1 VPRLA
6 SHCSEW
12 RPRSLER
19 RAMAAGRAKTW
30 SQLRPRPAAGLDGR
44 SVCAVTARRRSYCCC
59 LVFCGRAASHRG
71 GDSHDSPPFCDQH
84 HCTLNRLALGSVH
97 VFPTTCSSSNHF
109 NIPKSISR
117 HLEIQRRTTG
127 RTRPTPCE
135 TSAAG
140 HWFPVAHTDDHTHP
154 ESSRNTHSPVIVEH
168 RICVCLRTKGPAT

>member
-1 VPRLA
+1 MEA
-6 SHCSEW
+6 SIAGAPGDGCRSCKNVVAAEAAACS
-12 RPRSLER
+12 RPGWSLC
-19 RAMAAGRAKTW
+19 
-30 SQLRPRPAAGLDGR
+30 LR
-44 SVCAVTARRRSYCCC
+44 CY
-59 LVFCGRAASHRG
+59 RAAPLILLLSRLLRASG
-71 GDSHDSPPFCDQH
+71 LSQRWRFTDSPPFCDQH

-140 HWFPVAHTDDHTHP
+140 HWFPVAHTGDHTHP